1 MEAATDNAD
10 KLLHDLNILYNRAR
24 QAQITQEITQV
35 SSGARAQRKKRNNKK
50 KRAAMLQRRIEEVN
64 V

>member
-1 MEAATDNAD
+1 M
-10 KLLHDLNILYNRAR
+10 NILYNRAR
-24 QAQITQEITQV
+24 QAQITQEITEV